1 MQLNSLV
8 LDFLYRRK
16 ITQEVIEKFDI
27 SQNINNNIII
37 PVRDANGAFL
47 FSKYRRS
54 PVVENGIKY
63 FYDKGSSVAL
73 FAINEAKKHDTIL
86 ITEGEMDCLVAW
98 SHNIPAVSSTGGA
111 LSFQKEWKE
120 YFENKKVIICFD
132 NDSAGAEGIVR
143 VLGILPEAQILL
155 LPDRIG
161 VKDISDYVSNGGDLH
176 ELLNTAR
183 QYLTIEEVKQ
193 DRGERI
199 ALWKNTFFHD
209 AYIKEWERRNKPPMA
224 KNLKYEPK
232 TKADIIKAKAF
243 PIDNILEF
251 ENNKTKCLWHAEKT
265 PSLTYYPESN
275 TCWCF
280 GCGKYADSIEVA
292 KKHYK
297 LNFIEAVKLL
307 SK

>member
-1 MQLNSLV
+1 MQLNTLV

-16 ITQEVIEKFDI
+16 ITDKVIETFGI
-27 SQNINNNIII
+27 SSNINNNIII
-37 PVRDANGAFL
+37 PVCDADGNFL

-54 PVVENGIKY
+54 PVVETGVKY
-63 FYDKGSSVAL
+63 FYDKGSSVSL
-73 FAINEAKKHDTIL
+73 FSYHIAKKHDTIL
-86 ITEGEMDCLVAW
+86 ITEGEMDTLVAW

-120 YFENKKVIICFD
+120 YFANKKVIICLD

-143 VLGILPEAQILL
+143 ILGILPEAYVLL
-155 LPDRIG
+155 LPDRAG

-183 QYLTIEEVKQ
+183 QYLTIEDIKQ
-193 DRGERI
+193 DRGERV

-209 AYIKEWERRNKPPMA
+209 AYIREWERRNTPPTA
-224 KNLKYEPK
+224 KNLKYDPK
-232 TKADIIKAKAF
+232 TKADLIKAKEF

-251 ENNKTKCLWHAEKT
+251 VSNKTICLWHNEKS
-265 PSLTYYPESN
+265 PSLTYYKKSN
-275 TCWCF
+275 TCYCF

-292 KKHYK
+292 KKHYN
-297 LNFIEAVKLL
+297 LNFTEAVKLL